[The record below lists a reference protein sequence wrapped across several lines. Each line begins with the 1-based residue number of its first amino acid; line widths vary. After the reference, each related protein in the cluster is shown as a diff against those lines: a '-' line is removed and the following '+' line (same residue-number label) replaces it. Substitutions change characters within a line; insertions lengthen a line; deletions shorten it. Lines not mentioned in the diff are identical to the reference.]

1 MESVMSEEHVEGVG
15 EYEGASAGWG
25 ALKAVADAV
34 RGQMAIVK
42 EECA

>member
-1 MESVMSEEHVEGVG
+1 MDEDHIEGVG
-15 EYEGASAGWG
+15 EYEGAAGGWG

>member
-1 MESVMSEEHVEGVG
+1 MDEGHIAGVG
-15 EYEGASAGWG
+15 EYVGAAGD